1 MESQLDFYQSCAGLR
16 AKFHE
21 ALPGVMDAHTSF
33 TEEVYKDGAIS
44 HKMKR
49 LMALAVSL
57 RTGCA
62 NCIIGQ
68 TKWAVE
74 LGATKAEVL
83 EAVSVGLVMG
93 GTPAMGWEWRVV
105 QVLEEMGKW

>member
-1 MESQLDFYQSCAGLR
+1 MENQLDFYQSCAGLR

-33 TEEVYKDGAIS
+33 TAEVYKDGAIS

-74 LGATKAEVL
+74 AGATRDEVL
-83 EAVSVGLVMG
+83 AAASVAVAMG
-93 GTPAMGWEWRVV
+93 GTPSGAWSWRVV
-105 QVLEEMGKW
+105 KVLEELGMM